1 MIEKT
6 ARNGPRPG
14 SRFWGC
20 TRYPDCRGLIPISK
34 APLAPGRAHDVKQVG
49 PPTPDVRTPAASPEE
64 ETERHPTQRAPARHT
79 PASEPEH
86 RMLDYYIACIEAEGR
101 KELTLPRS
109 DLGDRF
115 VLLESGSE
123 CVMGSA
129 EGDWRALSRAPA
141 VAAFV
146 KRAGMSDDSE
156 KILYG
161 FPLIAGH
168 RDGVAIVAPLFYTE
182 VESRLS
188 ENGNTAEVR
197 PVTDAIEM
205 SGMAL
210 ELLGLP
216 RSERAE
222 ILQALDGAED
232 EPFRARWRMLEALGL
247 VGESSDPGRGLAAL
261 AWQRRGI
268 QPTAVLFVGQR
279 AVVTRQLLE
288 DLEELRRK
296 PVKDLQRGPLGVI
309 LSNKPAGQG
318 TLALQPQ
325 PAVVPTNFSQDQAI
339 SAALERSVTV
349 VTGPPGTGKS
359 QVLVNAVAAAMEAG
373 ESVLFASKNNQAVD
387 VVFQRLMAINPEAVP
402 LRAGNRSKRLEMGQR
417 MLDALNRA
425 TAPAERDLD
434 PGRSWAIEAR
444 GLDPLY
450 RAQGIRAE
458 LERRLNALADVCDDA
473 LHEVPLP
480 LRTLDDPQP
489 IARALLELEGVLKE
503 VHRKRRFPW
512 LGRRKRRL
520 LQRSAAESWAALK
533 AQLPVSYARLLPAE
547 IPETFT
553 KVYGEL
559 AAVTR
564 YMAALAERQRAE
576 REVRDLPDRE
586 ESAEQLKEFEPTRLA
601 AGRALFAGNWT
612 RKVRRSGATER
623 ASVSK
628 YANGLIG
635 HSGAFG
641 RDALTA
647 LAGDVIRVFPVW
659 GVTNLSARAS
669 LPLTPALFD
678 LLIVDEASQCDV
690 PSAIPLLFRA
700 KRAMVIGDNRQLI
713 HVASLRPRQDEE
725 LARQHGVDE
734 STFLDM
740 KYSAVSLFDVASRR
754 VEEQP
759 IFLDEHYR
767 SREAII
773 RFSNDLFYGSRLV
786 IRTPE
791 EDASEAA
798 AVSWVEATG
807 AVVRGKGGRS
817 FVNEAE
823 AQAVASTIERLRHE
837 SQGAE
842 QSLGVVTPFAAQ
854 ASRIRELVEDP
865 SGNLVVATAHRFQ
878 GDERDIMIFSPVL
891 SQGAPDHLQRF
902 VNNANL
908 VNVAVTRARRRLLV
922 VGDRHACLDVGGVI
936 GHLAQYSLDLEDGRF
951 DSPLER
957 KMFVALEEAGL
968 EPRTG
973 VVVAGYRLDLALEM
987 GDRRIDVECDGAVYH
1002 RNSRRDNIR
1011 DTSLGKAGWEV
1022 LRLPGRDIVS
1032 DVEACVARV
1041 RQLVERA
1048 PGLGR

>member
-34 APLAPGRAHDVKQVG
+34 APLTPDLVRDVKEVDL
-49 PPTPDVRTPAASPEE
+49 PTPGAEAPAEPLEEEAPPHPTRRLTRRATPA
-64 ETERHPTQRAPARHT
+64 T
-79 PASEPEH
+79 EPEQ
-86 RMLDYYIACIEAEGR
+86 RMLDYYIGCIEAEGR

-109 DLGDRF
+109 DLGERF
-115 VLLESGSE
+115 VLLESGTE
-123 CVMGSA
+123 CVMGSS
-129 EGDWRALSRAPA
+129 EGDWRALSSAPA
-141 VAAFV
+141 AAAFAR
-146 KRAGMSDDSE
+146 RAGMGDESE
-156 KILYG
+156 KVLYG

-168 RDGVAIVAPLFYTE
+168 RDGVAIVAPLFYAE
-182 VESRLS
+182 VESRLG
-188 ENGNTAEVR
+188 NGGNAVEVR
-197 PVTDAIEM
+197 PVTDAIEL

-222 ILQALDGAED
+222 IMQALDGAGE
-232 EPFRARWRMLEALGL
+232 EPFNARWRTLEAFGL
-247 VGESSDPGRGLAAL
+247 IGESSDPGRQLAAL
-261 AWQRRGI
+261 AWQRKGI
-268 QPTAVLFVGQR
+268 QPAAVLFVGQR

-288 DLEELRRK
+288 DLEELRQK

-309 LSNKPAGQG
+309 LSNKAADQG

-325 PAVVPTNFSQDQAI
+325 PSVVPTNFSQDQAI
-339 SAALERSVTV
+339 SAALERNVTV

-373 ESVLFASKNNQAVD
+373 QSVLFASKNNQAVD

-434 PGRSWAIEAR
+434 PGRTWAIEAR
-444 GLDPLY
+444 ELDPLY

-458 LERRLNALADVCDDA
+458 LERRLNALADVCEDA
-473 LHEVPLP
+473 LHEVPLA

-489 IARALLELEGVLKE
+489 AARALLELERVLKE
-503 VHRKRRFPW
+503 IHRKRRFPW
-512 LGRRKRRL
+512 LGRRKRRF
-520 LQRSAAESWAALK
+520 LQRSATESWSALK
-533 AQLPVSYARLLPAE
+533 AQLPTSYARLLPAE
-547 IPETFT
+547 IPGTFM
-553 KVYGEL
+553 KVYAEL
-559 AAVTR
+559 ATVTR
-564 YMAALAERQRAE
+564 YMAALAERQRVE
-576 REVRDLPDRE
+576 GEVGELPDRE
-586 ESAEQLKEFEPTRLA
+586 ESAEQLKGFEPTRLA
-601 AGRALFAGNWT
+601 AGRALFAANWT
-612 RKVRRSGATER
+612 RKVRRSSAGGR
-623 ASVSK
+623 AAVSK

-647 LAGDVIRVFPVW
+647 LANDVIKVFPVW

-669 LPLTPALFD
+669 LPLTAGLFD

-725 LARQHGVDE
+725 LARHHGIDE

-740 KYSAVSLFDVASRR
+740 KYSAVSLFDVAARR
-754 VEEQP
+754 VDEQP

-786 IRTPE
+786 IRTPQ
-791 EDASEAA
+791 EDPSEAA

-807 AVVRGKGGRS
+807 PVIRGKSGRS
-817 FVNEAE
+817 LVNEAE
-823 AQAVASTIERLRHE
+823 ARAVAATIDRLRQE
-837 SQGAE
+837 SQGAQ

-854 ASRIRELVEDP
+854 AARIRELVEDP
-865 SGNLVVATAHRFQ
+865 SGDLVVATAHRFQ

-891 SQGAPDHLQRF
+891 SEDAPDHLQRF

-908 VNVAVTRARRRLLV
+908 VNVAVTRARRRLIV
-922 VGDRHACLDVGGVI
+922 VGDRHACLTVGGVI
-936 GHLAQYSLDLEDGRF
+936 GQLAQYSLDLEDGRF

-957 KMFVALEEAGL
+957 KMFVALENAGL
-968 EPRTG
+968 KPRTG
-973 VVVAGYRLDLALEM
+973 VVAEGYRLDLALET
-987 GDRRIDVECDGAVYH
+987 GDRRIDIECDGAVYH
-1002 RNSRRDNIR
+1002 RNSRKDNIR
-1011 DTSLGKAGWEV
+1011 DAALRKAGWEV
-1022 LRLPGRDIVS
+1022 LRLPGRDIVN
-1032 DVEACVARV
+1032 DIEACVARV
-1041 RQLVERA
+1041 RQLIAQSPEA
-1048 PGLGR
+1048 DT